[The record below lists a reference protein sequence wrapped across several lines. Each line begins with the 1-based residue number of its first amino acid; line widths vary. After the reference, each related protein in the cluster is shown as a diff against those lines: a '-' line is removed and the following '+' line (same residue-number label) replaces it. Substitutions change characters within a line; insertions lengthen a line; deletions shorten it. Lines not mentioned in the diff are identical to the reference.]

1 MPKQKTNKSAKK
13 RCRVTRN
20 GRIKRSR
27 AGKSHLMS
35 SFRGKRVRQLR
46 RPALV
51 SKAEEKTVRR
61 MLLVD

>member
-1 MPKQKTNKSAKK
+1 MPKMKSNKSARK
-13 RCRVTRN
+13 RCRVTRS
-20 GRIKRSR
+20 GKIKRSR

-46 RPALV
+46 RPAFV

-61 MLLVD
+61 MLLLD

>member
-1 MPKQKTNKSAKK
+1 MPKMKSNKSARK
-13 RCRVTRN
+13 RYRVTKS
-20 GRIKRSR
+20 GRVRRSR

-46 RPALV
+46 RPAFV
-51 SKAEEKTVRR
+51 SKSEEKTARR